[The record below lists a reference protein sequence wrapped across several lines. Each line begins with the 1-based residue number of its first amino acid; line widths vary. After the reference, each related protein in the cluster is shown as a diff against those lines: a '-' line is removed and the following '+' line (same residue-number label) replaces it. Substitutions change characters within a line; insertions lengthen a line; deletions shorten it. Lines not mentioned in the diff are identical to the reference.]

1 MTAPSLRIADLARV
15 MNEVAPLGAAEEW
28 DNVGL
33 LVGDASGSLSH
44 LLLAIDMTREV
55 VAEAQRKGCEAIVS
69 YHPPIF
75 GGLKRLVAPSPS
87 YEAARAGLAV
97 YSPHT
102 ALDAAKGGTNDILA
116 DVLGM
121 KDRTPLRV
129 AGAGAAERKL
139 KLVTFVPAENV
150 AAVSQAVFA
159 AGAGHIGNYSSCSFR
174 APGTGTFLGEEGA
187 NPVVGKA
194 GRLEDAPELRLE
206 TIVPE
211 SVLPDVVRAL
221 RASHPYEEPA
231 FDLVPLA
238 AEPRGVG
245 QGRVGTVDAVSVGT
259 VADRLKAALGVQHVM
274 VVGALDRR
282 VERVGLCVGSGG
294 ELLSDAIA
302 AKADLFV
309 TGELRHHDAL
319 RAQAAGIVVIC
330 TLHSTSERIA
340 LNALEKALATRL
352 AGVTVS
358 RSEADREPFAFF

>member
-1 MTAPSLRIADLARV
+1 M
-15 MNEVAPLGAAEEW
+15 
-28 DNVGL
+28 
-33 LVGDASGSLSH
+33 
-44 LLLAIDMTREV
+44 
-55 VAEAQRKGCEAIVS
+55 
-69 YHPPIF
+69 
-75 GGLKRLVAPSPS
+75 
-87 YEAARAGLAV
+87 
-97 YSPHT
+97 
-102 ALDAAKGGTNDILA
+102 
-116 DVLGM
+116 
-121 KDRTPLRV
+121 
-129 AGAGAAERKL
+129 
-139 KLVTFVPAENV
+139 
-150 AAVSQAVFA
+150 FA

>member
-1 MTAPSLRIADLARV
+1 
-15 MNEVAPLGAAEEW
+15 
-28 DNVGL
+28 
-33 LVGDASGSLSH
+33 
-44 LLLAIDMTREV
+44 
-55 VAEAQRKGCEAIVS
+55 
-69 YHPPIF
+69 
-75 GGLKRLVAPSPS
+75 
-87 YEAARAGLAV
+87 V

-102 ALDAAKGGTNDILA
+102 ALDAAKGGTNDVLA
-116 DVLGM
+116 DVLGLE
-121 KDRTPLRV
+121 DRAPLRTV
-129 AGAGAAERKL
+129 GAVAAERKL

-187 NPVVGKA
+187 NPVVGQA
-194 GRLEDAPELRLE
+194 GRLEEAPELRLE

-211 SVLPDVVRAL
+211 SALVAVVKAL

-238 AEPRGVG
+238 AAPKGVG
-245 QGRVGTVDAVSVGT
+245 QGRVGTVDAVSVGA

-294 ELLSDAIA
+294 ELLGDAIA

-319 RAQAAGIVVIC
+319 RAQAAGISVIC
-330 TLHSTSERIA
+330 TLHSVSERIA
-340 LNALEKALATRL
+340 LGALEKALATRL
-352 AGVTVS
+352 PGVIVT
-358 RSEADREPFAFF
+358 RSDADREPFAFV